1 MRLEIDDR
9 GSLEQAAEA
18 LRGLPGA
25 IDKIAQKATRA
36 SMKGVKREATAK
48 VAERYTIQRGR
59 IGTTMRVAYKG
70 KTAEFSSRGRV
81 NDLAYFKHT
90 PRSVPK
96 HRPPKGKYLFSQVVK
111 GEGGTIAHAF
121 LARMRSGHVGVFERT
136 GKNADSVPSYWRP
149 TWGWGANKGKGVK
162 EGIKK
167 LSGPSTPQMVGYPT
181 IRDYLEE
188 QMKRRFEEA
197 MEAGT
202 AEALGRFRE

>member
-1 MRLEIDDR
+1 MRLEIDDK

-136 GKNADSVPSYWRP
+136 DG
-149 TWGWGANKGKGVK
+149 NKSIPI
-162 EGIKK
+162 EKK
-167 LSGPSTPQMVGYPT
+167 AGPSTPQMVGYPT

-202 AEALGRFRE
+202 AEALGRFRT